1 VANLTVRS
9 SAFGEGGDIPARY
22 TCDGE
27 NVSPPLSWSGAPDA
41 TQSIAVIVSDPDAG
55 GFVHWLAA
63 DVVTN
68 AGLGVGVSGRAT
80 GNGAGVEGRN
90 DFGKTGY
97 GGPCPPS
104 GSHRYAFVVYALSAQ
119 LGLSPGYSRS
129 DLERAMQGKVLA
141 SGTLTGRYQRQ
152 GR

>member
-1 VANLTVRS
+1 MTSLTVRS
-9 SAFGEGGDIPARY
+9 SAFGEGGEIPSRY

-63 DVVTN
+63 DLVTN
-68 AGLGVGVSGRAT
+68 AGLGEGVSGRAT

-90 DFGKTGY
+90 DFGKAGY

-104 GSHRYAFVVYALSAQ
+104 GTHRYEFVVYALSAQ
-119 LGLSPGYSRS
+119 LGLSPGYSRG

-141 SGTLTGRYQRQ
+141 SGTLTGRYQRS
-152 GR
+152 R